1 MKHSGRK
8 AELLQLYKE
17 TKITGGVYQILN
29 NVNGKRWVA
38 STPNFRTMNGKKME
52 LNMGGNKNAKLQADW
67 SRYGEEAFTME
78 VLEVLERKETGYFD
92 AKDALKKLEAKWL
105 EKLQPY
111 GEQGY
116 NRPKEAGE
124 HGEAG
129 E

>member
-1 MKHSGRK
+1 MKHSERK

-29 NVNGKRWVA
+29 TVNGKRWVTA
-38 STPNFRTMNGKKME
+38 TPNFRTMNGKKME
-52 LNMGGNKNAKLQADW
+52 LNMGGSKIAGLQADW
-67 SRYGEEAFTME
+67 KLYGEEAFTME

-105 EKLQPY
+105 ERLQPY
-111 GEQGY
+111 GEKGY
-116 NRPKEAGE
+116 NRPKEAE
-124 HGEAG
+124 ADGEAG